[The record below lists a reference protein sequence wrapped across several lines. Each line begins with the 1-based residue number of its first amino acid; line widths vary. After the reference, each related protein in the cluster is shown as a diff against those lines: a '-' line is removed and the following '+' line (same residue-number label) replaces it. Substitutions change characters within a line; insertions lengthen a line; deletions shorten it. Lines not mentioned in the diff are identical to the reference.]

1 MAVFRIFG
9 VNGMLNYY
17 NYFENNDGVRYS
29 IDMIRFKFYCSSQ
42 KMYLLREFVCNIADC
57 DVYQSA
63 KSFAYNVLLKVHI
76 HNSVNTFAIGLGFN
90 GLKSSEK
97 TSCFIEFNP
106 NRVGKCK
113 QLIMILEYIRYLNIN
128 LDLSVYDIAI
138 DIPISKKYVSLIKD
152 KRVYKKFVYDCDCV
166 NVTEYLG
173 STSDYGRVKLY
184 NKAIESELDY
194 DLTRLELSTNS
205 IDYLVVSR
213 QLPQLLVCG
222 NLDLLDC
229 VKLSKSDYV
238 LLQLLW
244 LCDNPSYYFKQL
256 GKDKQVKLKPFINS
270 NFTLE
275 FNEYIFTYLL
285 KIIDK
290 FKNF

>member
-1 MAVFRIFG
+1 
-9 VNGMLNYY
+9 MLNYY
-17 NYFENNDGVRYS
+17 SYFENNDGVKYS

-42 KMYLLREFVCNIADC
+42 KMYLLRNFVCNIADC

-76 HNSVNTFAIGLGFN
+76 HNSVNTFAVGLGFN

-152 KRVYKKFVYDCDCV
+152 KRVYKKFVYDCAGV

-229 VKLSKSDYV
+229 INLSKSDFV
-238 LLQLLW
+238 LLQLLCQ
-244 LCDNPSYYFKQL
+244 CDNPSFYFKQL
-256 GKDKQVKLKPFINS
+256 GKDKQAKLKPFINS
-270 NFTLE
+270 NFTLG
-275 FNEYIFTYLL
+275 FNDHIFTCLL

>member
-1 MAVFRIFG
+1 
-9 VNGMLNYY
+9 MLNYY
-17 NYFENNDGVRYS
+17 DCFKNTNGAVYS
-29 IDMIRFKFYCSSQ
+29 IDMLRFKFYCTPE
-42 KMYLLREFVCNIADC
+42 KMYLLRGFISNIADC

-76 HNSVNTFAIGLGFN
+76 HNSVYTFAVGLGFN

-106 NRVGKCK
+106 NRVGRCK
-113 QLIMILEYIRYLNIN
+113 ELIRVLEYLTYLHIQ
-128 LDLSVYDIAI
+128 LELSVYDIAI
-138 DIPISKKYVSLIKD
+138 DIPISKKYVSLVKD
-152 KRVYKKFVYDCDCV
+152 KRVYKKFVYDCAGV
-166 NVTEYLG
+166 NCTEYLG

-184 NKAIESELDY
+184 NKTIESELDY

-213 QLPQLLVCG
+213 QLPQILVCG
-222 NLDLLDC
+222 NLGLPDC

-244 LCDNPSYYFKQL
+244 LCDSPSYYFKQL
-256 GKDKQVKLKPFINS
+256 GKDKQVKLKPFLNS
-270 NFTLE
+270 NFVLG
-275 FNEYIFTYLL
+275 FNEHIFTYLL

-290 FKNF
+290 FKNI

>member
-42 KMYLLREFVCNIADC
+42 KMYLLREFVCSIADC

-97 TSCFIEFNP
+97 ISCFIEFNP

-238 LLQLLW
+238 LLQLLL

>member
-1 MAVFRIFG
+1 
-9 VNGMLNYY
+9 MLK
-17 NYFENNDGVRYS
+17 YFDCYKSLNNVIYS
-29 IDMIRFKFYCSSQ
+29 IDMLRFKFYCSPQ
-42 KMYLLREFVCNIADC
+42 KMYLLRGFISDIADC

-76 HNSVNTFAIGLGFN
+76 HNSVYTFAVGLGFK

-113 QLIMILEYIRYLNIN
+113 ELTMVLEYMHYLHIN
-128 LDLSVYDIAI
+128 LTLSVYDIAI
-138 DIPISKKYVSLIKD
+138 DLPISKKYVSIVKD
-152 KRVYKKFVYDCDCV
+152 KRVYKKFVYDCSGV
-166 NVTEYLG
+166 NCTEYLG

-184 NKAIESELDY
+184 NKAIESDLDY

-205 IDYLVVSR
+205 CDYLVVSK
-213 QLPQLLVCG
+213 QLPQIMVCG
-222 NLDLLDC
+222 NLNLFDC
-229 VKLSKSDYV
+229 IKLSKSDYV

-244 LCDNPSYYFKQL
+244 LCDNPSFYFKQL

-270 NFTLE
+270 NFVLD
-275 FNEYIFTYLL
+275 FNEYIFAYLL

-290 FKNF
+290 FKNI